1 MVSGILKRWI
11 VIGWR
16 DKNML
21 GRIPPCYPISRLPS
35 PVSHLPSPVY
45 RLPFPVSHLSS
56 LVSRLP
62 SLVLSPATHHYSLS
76 SLFPPLPLKH
86 QLRVQKGGG
95 GSLTDKSKE
104 SGRVLA
110 TWKFFYSWI
119 PKTRDKLLGTCLVTH
134 DAEQCWCVK
143 KGGKTL
149 RWCMMCL
156 KHNMMHDA
164 LTKRLGVPSSG
175 LETDKN
181 FDKTNLKITLLH
193 LQPDS
198 KPGKRSR
205 SQSGPKINL
214 LRNTDKKKLI
224 RVRCFSVGSIKSI
237 SKCRNGS

>member
-1 MVSGILKRWI
+1 MSLVS
-11 VIGWR
+11 
-16 DKNML
+16 
-21 GRIPPCYPISRLPS
+21 CLPS
-35 PVSHLPSPVY
+35 PAFCLMSLVSQPDLSHFPPPVSPLP
-45 RLPFPVSHLSS
+45 RLSYISFQVSHLSS

-62 SLVLSPATHHYSLS
+62 SLVPSPVTHHYSLS

-95 GSLTDKSKE
+95 GGSLTDKSKE

-110 TWKFFYSWI
+110 TWNFFYSWI

-181 FDKTNLKITLLH
+181 LTKQT
-193 LQPDS
+193 
-198 KPGKRSR
+198 
-205 SQSGPKINL
+205 
-214 LRNTDKKKLI
+214 
-224 RVRCFSVGSIKSI
+224 
-237 SKCRNGS
+237 